1 VPFACLTIGAGL
13 LRQATGNAKGL
24 KRPVRWDTA
33 DRMKKVTEDHGE
45 IIHFA
50 GRHHLF
56 PVAKKEDRQSVRLAS
71 RNDVAPDEVRI
82 GWDSFFRAF
91 IDRGLVFLFDETS
104 GQVATR
110 EQAAAALASEPA
122 EAAGAAATQA

>member
-1 VPFACLTIGAGL
+1 
-13 LRQATGNAKGL
+13 
-24 KRPVRWDTA
+24 
-33 DRMKKVTEDHGE
+33 MKKVTEDHGE

-56 PVAKKEDRQSVRLAS
+56 PVAKKPDRVSVRLAS
-71 RNDVAPDEVRI
+71 RDDVAPDEVRI

-91 IDRGLVFLFDETS
+91 IDRGLVFLFDEAS
-104 GQVATR
+104 GQPATR
-110 EQAAAALASEPA
+110 EEAAAALASEPA

>member
-1 VPFACLTIGAGL
+1 
-13 LRQATGNAKGL
+13 
-24 KRPVRWDTA
+24 
-33 DRMKKVTEDHGE
+33 MKKVTEDHGE

-50 GRHHLF
+50 GRHRLF
-56 PVAKKEDRQSVRLAS
+56 PVAKKADRPSVRLAS
-71 RNDVAPDEVRI
+71 REDVAPDEVRI